1 MRSAIKV
8 NMRKTLMTTLMLAMP
23 KMALACPVCFGQ
35 SDSPLALGANM
46 GIWVLL
52 GFTGAVLSAFASFFV
67 YLMRRAKLAAT
78 GADPAEAGHYV
89 RQDRPHDVQE
99 GIAEC

>member
-1 MRSAIKV
+1 MRNTLATFAI
-8 NMRKTLMTTLMLAMP
+8 LAVP
-23 KMALACPVCFGQ
+23 RAALACPVCFGQ

-67 YLMRRAKLAAT
+67 YLMRRAKMV
-78 GADPAEAGHYV
+78 EQGHV
-89 RQDRPHDVQE
+89 RQDGPHGPQE